1 MAQPHVGGRR
11 HRVWRDGGQDTVRCV
26 GGERDLVWRRRV
38 AESRVRQLRLEGTE
52 TQRAWMGAHSGG
64 HRWRRDGRT
73 WRRARQWQASGWCRG
88 GWSHG
93 RAAGLRIGRDICIWA
108 ILAVTCWA
116 MHQRATWTRH
126 KRAMHQRAT
135 RTGPCLAQWA
145 WGEAQAQFG
154 ASFQKTSCRVMLV
167 PGKKKAGFVPARV
180 TRPTWPARPVNSPRR
195 MREDAT
201 RDHHRPKEM
210 LNFLLH
216 YPYSLITNGFGSRH

>member
-1 MAQPHVGGRR
+1 VP
-11 HRVWRDGGQDTVRCV
+11 W
-26 GGERDLVWRRRV
+26 W
-38 AESRVRQLRLEGTE
+38 LEP
-52 TQRAWMGAHSGG
+52 
-64 HRWRRDGRT
+64 
-73 WRRARQWQASGWCRG
+73 RARCRFENREGYLYMGHLSRDVLGHAPMGYMDQA
-88 GWSHG
+88 
-93 RAAGLRIGRDICIWA
+93 
-108 ILAVTCWA
+108 
-116 MHQRATWTRH
+116 Q
-126 KRAMHQRAT
+126 RAMHQRAT

-154 ASFQKTSCRVMLV
+154 ASLQKTSCRVML
-167 PGKKKAGFVPARV
+167 GQKKAGFVPARV